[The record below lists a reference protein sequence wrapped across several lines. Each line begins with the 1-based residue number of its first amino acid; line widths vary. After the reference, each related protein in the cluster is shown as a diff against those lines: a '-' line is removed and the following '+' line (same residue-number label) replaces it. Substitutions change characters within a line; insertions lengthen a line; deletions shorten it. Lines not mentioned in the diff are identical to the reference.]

1 MVRLRRTMRGLV
13 VTAALCGLLAVSAA
27 ATEGTVTDS
36 LRLRSA
42 GNTDGTILTTLS
54 AGTTLEV
61 TGAAIDGWY
70 PVTYASYTGYVA
82 AEYVTLSEDDT
93 VYGQVSTTGGT
104 LNLRSGAGTT
114 FDKISSLANGTIVTV
129 LGLEN
134 DWYQISY
141 NGTTGYVTSEYFTI
155 VDAATAAAASTVSSF
170 SAIGDQVVAKA
181 LTYLGTPY
189 VYGSSGPSS
198 FDCSGFTSYVYSAL
212 GYSINRTSSNQ
223 TTNGVAISKSDL
235 QPGDLVFFATSS
247 SGSVSH
253 VGIYIGDGQFIH
265 ASTSGYQVRIDDL
278 SSGYYSGRY
287 VCARR
292 IV

>member
-1 MVRLRRTMRGLV
+1 MVRLRRTIRGLV

-42 GNTDGTILTTLS
+42 GSTDATILMTLS
-54 AGTTLEV
+54 AGTTIEV
-61 TGAAIDGWY
+61 TGAAVDGWY

-93 VYGQVSTTGGT
+93 VYGQVTTTGGT
-104 LNLRSGAGTT
+104 LNFRSGAGTS
-114 FDKISSLANGTIVTV
+114 FDKISSLSNGSIVTV

-134 DWYQISY
+134 DWYQVSY
-141 NGTTGYVTSEYFTI
+141 NGTTGYVTSEYLTI
-155 VDAATAAAASTVSSF
+155 VDAATAAAASSVSS
-170 SAIGDQVVAKA
+170 SSSIGDQVVAKA

-189 VYGSSGPSS
+189 VYGSSGPYS
-198 FDCSGFTSYVYSAL
+198 FDCSGFTSYVYSSL
-212 GYSINRTSSNQ
+212 GYSLNRSSSNQ
-223 TTNGVAISKSDL
+223 TSNGVAVSKSDL

-247 SGSVSH
+247 SGNVSH

-265 ASTSGYQVRIDDL
+265 ASTNTYQVIISDL
-278 SSGYYSGRY
+278 SSGHYNSVY
-287 VCARR
+287 VGARR
-292 IV
+292 IL